1 MKTAVKANA
10 GGTVAFDETLSFTKQ
25 KDRHIIKARF
35 APPPLCHPSCSCFIS
50 APLGSA
56 VWGHCVWDWHA

>member
-1 MKTAVKANA
+1 MLVPFCRVTYEGKTMKTAVKANA

-35 APPPLCHPSCSCFIS
+35 APPPLCHPSCS
-50 APLGSA
+50 
-56 VWGHCVWDWHA
+56 